1 MLLYAVT
8 DRSWTGEK
16 TLMEQVKEALDGGI
30 TFLQLREKHLGEE
43 ELLREAK
50 DMKALAAAYHVPFII
65 NDNVEL
71 ALAIDADGVHVGQ
84 EDMEAGTVSDGI

>member
-1 MLLYAVT
+1 MAAPEIPVPFKVEIFSSLTPPIAT
-8 DRSWTGEK
+8 TGMD
-16 TLMEQVKEALDGGI
+16 TLRD
-30 TFLQLREKHLGEE
+30 KHLGEE